1 MRRRETG
8 ADPVPVVPH
17 TVCGGSGE
25 NSSRPGQRIILGTV
39 IPLSLALSLL
49 LSYDWVRGGFYPNT
63 STNIL
68 LAVLGSSLVY
78 LGLVLSRFFAFRR
91 SCPGCGRVISFE
103 AEVCPYCGR
112 RLG

>member
-1 MRRRETG
+1 VRPE
-8 ADPVPVVPH
+8 PVPSP
-17 TVCGGSGE
+17 SF
-25 NSSRPGQRIILGTV
+25 RPPSVAEDEKAQADRRQRIILGTV
-39 IPLSLALSLL
+39 IPLFLALSLL
-49 LSYDWVRGGFYPNT
+49 LSFNWVQGGFYPNV

-91 SCPGCGRVISFE
+91 SCPGCGRGISFE
-103 AEVCPYCGR
+103 AEACPYCGR